1 MPRIPHLSPLYPF
14 NKPEN
19 RLYFPY
25 ESNRTPIFFVSA
37 LLPKSTASTRLK
49 MLLTWIGFFVFVAL
63 LLFLD
68 LFVLNK
74 EDHVPRTREA
84 LKWTAMWTTIGLGFS
99 GFIYLAYQN
108 GWVES
113 ELAPRQA
120 VIAYLTGYLVELSLS
135 MDNVFVIALIFAY
148 FKVPAIYQHR
158 VLFWGILGAVVF
170 RLAMILAGVW
180 LLEQFDWMFYVFGL
194 LLLYSAVKMLGQ
206 SEDIHPSDNPI
217 IKFVKRIIPVTDDYH
232 GHDFFV
238 RINGKRAATPLFIA
252 LIIVETTDVIFA
264 VDSIPAILG
273 ITTDSFLVFSSNILA
288 ILGLRSLYFVL
299 SSMMNK
305 FAYLKF
311 SLALIL
317 VFVGVKMLLHTVW
330 HPEDWVSLVVIFG
343 LLAGGVVVSLTRPA
357 PAAAPDDPTDNP
369 VRKKVPEDRQV

>member
-1 MPRIPHLSPLYPF
+1 MTI
-14 NKPEN
+14 
-19 RLYFPY
+19 
-25 ESNRTPIFFVSA
+25 
-37 LLPKSTASTRLK
+37 
-49 MLLTWIGFFVFVAL
+49 TWIGFFIFVAL

-74 EDHVPRTREA
+74 EDHVPSTREA
-84 LKWTAMWTTIGLGFS
+84 LKWTAMWTAIGLGFS
-99 GFIYLAYQN
+99 GFIYLAYLN
-108 GWVES
+108 GWVDSRLPPEK
-113 ELAPRQA
+113 A

-158 VLFWGILGAVVF
+158 VLFWGILGAIFF
-170 RLAMILAGVW
+170 RLAMILAGVY

-194 LLLYSAVKMLGQ
+194 LLLYSAFKMLGQ
-206 SEDIHPSDNPI
+206 SEDIHPSDNPVI
-217 IKFVKRIIPVTDDYH
+217 RFVKRIVPVTDDYH

-238 RINGKRAATPLFIA
+238 RIGGKRAATPLFIA
-252 LIIVETTDVIFA
+252 LVIVETTDVIFA

-299 SSMMNK
+299 SSMIEK
-305 FAYLKF
+305 FIALKY

-317 VFVGVKMLLHTVW
+317 AFVGMKMMLHTAW

-343 LLAGGVVVSLTRPA
+343 LLAGGVLFSLTRPA
-357 PAAAPDDPTDNP
+357 SASAPADPTENP
-369 VRKKVPEDRQV
+369 VRPEVPEDHRV

>member
-1 MPRIPHLSPLYPF
+1 
-14 NKPEN
+14 
-19 RLYFPY
+19 
-25 ESNRTPIFFVSA
+25 
-37 LLPKSTASTRLK
+37 

-74 EDHVPRTREA
+74 KDHVPRTREA
-84 LKWTAMWTTIGLGFS
+84 LLWTAMWTTIGLGFS

-108 GWVES
+108 GWVDSNLE
-113 ELAPRQA
+113 PKQA
-120 VIAYLTGYLVELSLS
+120 VITYLTGYLVELSLS

-158 VLFWGILGAVVF
+158 VLFWGIMGAVFF
-170 RLAMILAGVW
+170 RLAMILAGVY
-180 LLEQFDWMFYVFGL
+180 LLEKFDWMFYVFGL
-194 LLLYSAVKMLGQ
+194 LLLYSAVKMLGE
-206 SEDIHPSDNPI
+206 SADIHPSDNPI
-217 IKFVKRIIPVTDDYH
+217 IKFVKRMIPVTDDYH

-238 RINGKRAATPLFIA
+238 HIDGKRAATPLFIA

-299 SSMMNK
+299 SSMIDK
-305 FAYLKF
+305 FEYLKY

-317 VFVGVKMLLHTVW
+317 AFVGVKMLLHEVW
-330 HPEDWVSLVVIFG
+330 HPEDWLSLVVIFG
-343 LLAGGVVVSLTRPA
+343 LLAAGILISLTRPA
-357 PAAAPDDPTDNP
+357 PAPAPKDPIKNP
-369 VRKKVPEDRQV
+369 MIDEVPEDRQI

>member
-1 MPRIPHLSPLYPF
+1 MAI
-14 NKPEN
+14 
-19 RLYFPY
+19 
-25 ESNRTPIFFVSA
+25 
-37 LLPKSTASTRLK
+37 
-49 MLLTWIGFFVFVAL
+49 TWIGFFVFVAL

-74 EDHVPRTREA
+74 KDHVPRTREA
-84 LKWTAMWTTIGLGFS
+84 LAWTAMWTAIGLGFS
-99 GFIYLAYQN
+99 GFVYAAYQN
-108 GWVES
+108 GWIVS
-113 ELAPRQA
+113 DLAPKQA

-158 VLFWGILGAVVF
+158 VLFWGIMGAVVF
-170 RLAMILAGVW
+170 RLAMILAGVY

-217 IKFVKRIIPVTDDYH
+217 IKFVKRIMPVTDSYH

-238 RINGKRAATPLFIA
+238 RIDGKRAATPLFIA
-252 LIIVETTDVIFA
+252 LVIVETTDVIFA

-273 ITTDSFLVFSSNILA
+273 ITQDSFLVFSSNILA

-299 SSMMNK
+299 SSMIDK
-305 FAYLKF
+305 FAYLKY

-317 VFVGVKMLLHTVW
+317 AFVGVKMMLHELW
-330 HPEDWVSLVVIFG
+330 HPEDWISLVVIFG
-343 LLAGGVVVSLTRPA
+343 LLAGGVLVSLTRPA
-357 PAAAPDDPTDNP
+357 PAAAPDDPADNP
-369 VRKKVPEDRQV
+369 LRKDVPEDHQVS